1 MLTLPLFNTSLQYLC
16 PTVDSRHRSAC
27 LVSALQECPHWRVFG
42 DLLRLTHCIPAPAA
56 VSAVSAPAVRR
67 TPHCGHLRS
76 GSCYHLARDG
86 RRGGTSLIFTRTY
99 QIFKLKSIFFFLHLA
114 CTFSFILRCKILS
127 RWAQFGQV
135 WGNLATFCLVDPIFT
150 QQQIQHLILTLLI
163 SHILYIPCTF
173 DPMMLS
179 WARKCHIVS
188 YSQQIFLH
196 RIKFEFIWIK
206 GNTSFLSRP

>member
-1 MLTLPLFNTSLQYLC
+1 MSRLDTAVAGTNPMLTLPLFNTSLQYLC

-76 GSCYHLARDG
+76 GSCYHARTWHG
-86 RRGGTSLIFTRTY
+86 MVGGESLTTSLISTRTY
-99 QIFKLKSIFFFLHLA
+99 QIFKLKSKLFFLLHSA

-127 RWAQFGQV
+127 R
-135 WGNLATFCLVDPIFT
+135 
-150 QQQIQHLILTLLI
+150 
-163 SHILYIPCTF
+163 
-173 DPMMLS
+173 
-179 WARKCHIVS
+179 
-188 YSQQIFLH
+188 
-196 RIKFEFIWIK
+196 
-206 GNTSFLSRP
+206 